1 MAGSAADAISQAVE
15 RSKQLLFPFKAEKW
29 FALGFTVFLAQ
40 CGEGNF
46 NSVQMPSSPFGG
58 GSRPIPSGSGGSG
71 GLTTDFQKMVA
82 DLLRTVNADL
92 ALYVGLA
99 IGTVL
104 AGLGLSIFILW
115 FSSRAKLMLVESVV
129 WDRVNVGQQWTSSA
143 QLGASLFKFRLWL
156 GLASWLLLFGSVA
169 VGIMVG
175 FADLKAGNVF
185 GPHAVMGYALL
196 GLAAV
201 LLGFPLAIV
210 TLLLDD
216 FVVPLMVVRNVPVAE
231 AWRICRDEVLSG
243 HIGGLVL
250 FYVLRFVLAIGIAI
264 AVFVLSC
271 ITCCISRIPY
281 LGTVLVLPVFVF
293 WRAYSLYYMEQL
305 GLRIFPAPEPSW
317 VAYDQWR
324 FPR

>member
-15 RSKQLLFPFKAEKW
+15 RSKQLLFPFKADKW

-46 NSVQMPSSPFGG
+46 SSVQMPSSPFGG
-58 GSRPIPSGSGGSG
+58 SSPIPSGPRGGG
-71 GLTTDFQKMVA
+71 GLPADFQKMV
-82 DLLRTVNADL
+82 DELLRTVNADL
-92 ALYVGLA
+92 ALYVGIA

-104 AGLGLSIFILW
+104 ATLGLSVFILW
-115 FSSRAKLMLVESVV
+115 FSSRAKLMFVESVI
-129 WDRVNVGQQWTSSA
+129 WDRVDVGPQWTRA
-143 QLGASLFKFRLWL
+143 AELGASLFKFRLWL
-156 GLASWLLLFGSVA
+156 ALAGWLLVFGSVA
-169 VGIMVG
+169 LGILVG

-185 GPHAVMGYALL
+185 GPHAVMGYALF
-196 GLAAV
+196 GLAVV
-201 LLGFPLAIV
+201 LLGFPLGMA

-216 FVVPLMVVRNVPVAE
+216 FVVPLMIVRNVPVGE
-231 AWRICRDEVLSG
+231 AWGICRNEVLSG
-243 HIGGLVL
+243 NMGGLVL
-250 FYVLRFVLAIGIAI
+250 FYVLRFVLAIGVAI

-281 LGTVLVLPVFVF
+281 LGTVLVLPIFVF
-293 WRAYSLYYMEQL
+293 WRAYPLYYMEQL

>member
-15 RSKQLLFPFKAEKW
+15 RSKQLLFPFKPEKW

-58 GSRPIPSGSGGSG
+58 GSRSIPSSG
-71 GLTTDFQKMVA
+71 GLPADFRKMVE
-82 DLLRTVNADL
+82 DVLRTLNTDL

-99 IGTVL
+99 IGTALV
-104 AGLGLSIFILW
+104 GLGLSIFILW

-129 WDRVNVGQQWTSSA
+129 WDRVDVGQQWSRSA
-143 QLGASLFKFRLWL
+143 ELGASLFKFRLWI
-156 GLASWLLLFGSVA
+156 GLAGWLLLFGSVA
-169 VGIMVG
+169 LGILVG

-185 GPHAVMGYALL
+185 GPHAVMGYALFA
-196 GLAAV
+196 LAAV
-201 LLGFPLAIV
+201 LLGFPLAIA

-216 FVVPLMVVRNVPVAE
+216 FVVPLMVVRNVRVGE

-243 HIGGLVL
+243 NIGGLVL
-250 FYVLRFVLAIGIAI
+250 FYVLRFVLSIGIAI

-281 LGTVLVLPVFVF
+281 LGTVLVLPIFVF

>member
-1 MAGSAADAISQAVE
+1 
-15 RSKQLLFPFKAEKW
+15 
-29 FALGFTVFLAQ
+29 
-40 CGEGNF
+40 
-46 NSVQMPSSPFGG
+46 MPSSPFGG
-58 GSRPIPSGSGGSG
+58 GTPSIPSTPGGSS
-71 GLTTDFQKMVA
+71 GLPADFQKMV
-82 DLLRTVNADL
+82 DEMLRAFNADM

-129 WDRVNVGQQWTSSA
+129 WDRVDVGRQWTSSA
-143 QLGASLFKFRLWL
+143 ALGASLFKFRLWL
-156 GLASWLLLFGSVA
+156 ALAGWFLVFGSVA
-169 VGIMVG
+169 LGILVG

-185 GPHAVMGYALL
+185 GPHAVMGYALF
-196 GLAAV
+196 GLAVV
-201 LLGFPLAIV
+201 LLGFPLGVA

-216 FVVPLMVVRNVPVAE
+216 FVVPLMVVRNVPVGE

-250 FYVLRFVLAIGIAI
+250 FYVLRFVLAIGVAI

>member
-15 RSKQLLFPFKAEKW
+15 RSKQLLFPFKVEKW

-58 GSRPIPSGSGGSG
+58 GSRPSPSSPRGSG
-71 GLTTDFQKMVA
+71 GLPA
-82 DLLRTVNADL
+82 DLQQMVDEVLRTVNADL

-104 AGLGLSIFILW
+104 TTLGLSVFILW

-129 WDRVNVGQQWTSSA
+129 WDRVDVGRQWTKA
-143 QLGASLFKFRLWL
+143 AELGASLFKFRLWL
-156 GLASWLLLFGSVA
+156 ALAGWLLLFGSVA
-169 VGIMVG
+169 LGILVG

-185 GPHAVMGYALL
+185 GPHAVMGYALV
-196 GLAAV
+196 GLAVV
-201 LLGFPLAIV
+201 LLGFPLGVA

-216 FVVPLMVVRNVPVAE
+216 FVVPLMVVRNVKVGE

-243 HIGGLVL
+243 NIGGLVL
-250 FYVLRFVLAIGIAI
+250 FYVLRFVLAIGVAI

-271 ITCCISRIPY
+271 VTCCISRIPY
-281 LGTVLVLPVFVF
+281 LGTVLVLPIFVF

-305 GLRIFPAPEPSW
+305 GLQIFPAPEPSW

>member
-15 RSKQLLFPFKAEKW
+15 RSKQLLFPFKPEKW

-46 NSVQMPSSPFGG
+46 NSVQMPSSPFGS
-58 GSRPIPSGSGGSG
+58 GSPRIPSSPRGGG
-71 GLTTDFQKMVA
+71 GLPSGLQKTI
-82 DLLRTVNADL
+82 DELLRTVNADL

-99 IGTVL
+99 IGTLLVT
-104 AGLGLSIFILW
+104 LGLSVFILW

-129 WDRVNVGQQWTSSA
+129 WDRVDVGQQWTNA
-143 QLGASLFKFRLWL
+143 AELGASLFKFRLWL
-156 GLASWLLLFGSVA
+156 ALATWILVFGSLA
-169 VGIMVG
+169 VGLLVG

-185 GPHAVMGYALL
+185 GPAAVMGYALF
-196 GLAAV
+196 GLAVV
-201 LLGFPLAIV
+201 LLGFPLGIV
-210 TLLLDD
+210 SLLLDD
-216 FVVPLMVVRNVPVAE
+216 FVVPLMVVRNVRVGE
-231 AWRICRDEVLSG
+231 AWGICRNEVLSG
-243 HIGGLVL
+243 NIGGLML
-250 FYVLRFVLAIGIAI
+250 FYILRFVLAIGVGI

-293 WRAYSLYYMEQL
+293 WRAYSLYFMEQL
-305 GLRIFPAPEPSW
+305 GLQIFPAPEPSW

>member
-46 NSVQMPSSPFGG
+46 NSVQMPSSPFGA
-58 GSRPIPSGSGGSG
+58 GSPPISSSPGSSG
-71 GLTTDFQKMVA
+71 GLPADFKKMVE
-82 DLLRTVNADL
+82 DLLRTLNTDL

-104 AGLGLSIFILW
+104 ATLGLSIFILW

-129 WDRVNVGQQWTSSA
+129 WDRVDVGQQWTRSA
-143 QLGASLFKFRLWL
+143 PLGASLFKFRLWL
-156 GLASWLLLFGSVA
+156 GLAGWLLLFGSVA
-169 VGIMVG
+169 LGILVG

-216 FVVPLMVVRNVPVAE
+216 FVVPLMVVRNVPVGE

-243 HIGGLVL
+243 NMGGLVL
-250 FYVLRFVLAIGIAI
+250 FYLLRFVLAIGIAI